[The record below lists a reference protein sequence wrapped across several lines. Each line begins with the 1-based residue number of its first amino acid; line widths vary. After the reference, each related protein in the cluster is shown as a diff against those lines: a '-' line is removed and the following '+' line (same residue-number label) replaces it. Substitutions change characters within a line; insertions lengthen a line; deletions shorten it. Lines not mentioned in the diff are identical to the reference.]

1 MKNSAESAPPDG
13 ELADTVLQ
21 RMAQLTELG
30 GNSYKPPHAVHQ
42 LAFKSFDF
50 CVSC

>member
-1 MKNSAESAPPDG
+1 MKDSAESAPPDG
-13 ELADTVLQ
+13 ELADILIP
-21 RMAQLTELG
+21 RMAQLNELS

-50 CVSC
+50 CDSC